1 MSPVL
6 CARWPRRTRRTNHDA
21 ARLQKRENRYD
32 GVVTIPLIIDTDPGT
47 DDAIAILLAFTS
59 PELEV
64 LGLTTVAGNV
74 GQPAVTDNALRIC
87 DLAGRADIPVLV
99 GAAAPLSRPLR
110 NATQIHGVD
119 GLGGLDLPPPSRAPA
134 CVDAL
139 EFIIETVRHRDGV
152 VLAPIGPLTNI
163 ALALQRAPD
172 IAGRI
177 ARIELMGGGIATG
190 NVTRNA
196 EFNIHADPEAAAI
209 VFGCGAAITM
219 YGLDVTHKAVMGP
232 EDAASL
238 RATGAVAADIAAR
251 LIDRPHLFR
260 PERYGRPGVPVHDAC
275 VVAGLIRPELF
286 GARSASVDVVTADG
300 DELGRTRAAF
310 ESSAPNVRI
319 VERVDRDGFAS
330 LVIERLGIRPP
341 GQGRD

>member
-1 MSPVL
+1 LFAPIAPVTTL
-6 CARWPRRTRRTNHDA
+6 RAW
-21 ARLQKRENRYD
+21 LQWREIRYD
-32 GVVTIPLIIDTDPGT
+32 GAMAIPLIIDTDPGT
-47 DDAIAILLAFTS
+47 DDAIAILLAFAS

-87 DLAGRADIPVLV
+87 DLAGRPDVPVLI

-110 NATQIHGVD
+110 SATGIHGID

-134 CVDAL
+134 CVDAI
-139 EFIIETVRHRDGV
+139 EYIVETVRYRDGV

-163 ALALQRAPD
+163 ALALRRAPD
-172 IAGRI
+172 IARRI

-190 NVTRNA
+190 NVTRAA

-209 VFGCGAAITM
+209 VFGSGAAITM
-219 YGLDVTHKAVMGP
+219 YGLDVTHKAILGP
-232 EDAASL
+232 GDAVAL
-238 RATGAVAADIAAR
+238 RATRTAAADIAAR

-275 VVAGLIRPELF
+275 VVAGLIQPGLF
-286 GARSASVDVVTADG
+286 DARSGRVDIVTDDG
-300 DELGRTRAAF
+300 DQLGRTRAVF
-310 ESSAPNVRI
+310 ESSAPNSRI
-319 VERVDRDGFAS
+319 VENVDRDGFAA
-330 LVIERLGIRPP
+330 LLIERLGATPRWPAR
-341 GQGRD
+341 G